1 MKINDAGTKIVLKS
15 PSAWWGSTN
24 SRIDTPISA
33 VLVIK
38 DQDTSNELFRLS
50 FSVTIS
56 SSDVAL
62 SETNPE
68 EDCANTSFIINSLS
82 DMRLVVGLGSVTQT
96 IDIQDSVSQ

>member
-1 MKINDAGTKIVLKS
+1 MNDPGTKIVLKS
-15 PSAWWGSTN
+15 PISWWGSTN

-56 SSDVAL
+56 SSDVDL

-68 EDCANTSFIINSLS
+68 EDCANTSFIIDSLS
-82 DMRLVVGLGSVTQT
+82 DMRLVVGTGFVTQT
-96 IDIQDSVSQ
+96 IDIQDTVSQ